1 MHVTICFYQT
11 YKCMY
16 MSVSK
21 DATHVR
27 IGASKVAIKTC
38 RKTNLAGTRAPPRNR
53 VANTKIIFV
62 LARLRIAPLASDWPG
77 TFQEFIEGYGGEML
91 EPTRPLST

>member
-1 MHVTICFYQT
+1 MVIISLPPMHKFLRSLRIHW
-11 YKCMY
+11 
-16 MSVSK
+16 S
-21 DATHVR
+21 HVR